1 MTLLNSTNDQTDGG
15 STLIAGAAHD
25 SELRRLGGRW
35 PFAAFV
41 AGPGLIA
48 FWAVGGK
55 FFDSDVTDQGNGA
68 VYEAIKDLGTG
79 THISLSLGFIGV
91 IAFALFAQGL
101 IRFFDSR
108 TPAGSGAGS
117 LARLGLTAAVGLA
130 VLTASFKA
138 IYRGGLPDHGDSSMY
153 THDSVATL
161 HIINDQLQYTGLW
174 PLTFAMLAVAAL
186 WFQHKTL
193 PRWYGVLSGLMAVA
207 TILMA
212 VVAGL
217 PYFAG
222 IVGPLWIIASGV
234 VVLRHRNR
242 PVGIAR

>member
-1 MTLLNSTNDQTDGG
+1 MTLLHPTDPADTG
-15 STLIAGAAHD
+15 STLAAPAPTV
-25 SELRRLGGRW
+25 SEADRLRGRW
-35 PFAAFV
+35 PIAAFV

-55 FFDSDVTDQGNGA
+55 YFESDVTDQGNGA
-68 VYEAIKDLGTG
+68 VYEGIKDLGTG
-79 THISLSLGFIGV
+79 THVSLSLGFIGV
-91 IAFALFAQGL
+91 VAFALFAQGL

-117 LARLGLTAAVGLA
+117 LARLGVTLALGLS
-130 VLTASFKA
+130 VLVASFKA
-138 IYRGGLPDHGDSSMY
+138 VYRGGLPDHGDSAMY
-153 THDSVATL
+153 TDDSVATL

-174 PLTFAMLAVAAL
+174 PLTFAMLAVVVL
-186 WFQHKTL
+186 WFRHRTL

-212 VVAGL
+212 VLAGL

-222 IVGPLWIIASGV
+222 LVGPLWIIASGV

-242 PVGIAR
+242 PVGITR